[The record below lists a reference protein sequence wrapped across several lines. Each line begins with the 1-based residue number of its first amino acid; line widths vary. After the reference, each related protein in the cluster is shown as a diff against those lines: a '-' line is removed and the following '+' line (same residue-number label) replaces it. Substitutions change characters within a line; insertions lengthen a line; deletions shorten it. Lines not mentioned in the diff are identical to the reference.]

1 MYSFLIIVLMKIGI
15 LQFKEGKSIRSRKL
29 PKDIKMI
36 KAAVKELGHIPVI
49 IRVDRCQLYYLRQ
62 KPEILYGG
70 KPFPKVDVIIPRFNA
85 LTNVALKATI
95 VDQLNVLGYPIIQ
108 KYTSLVR
115 AKNKLRTLQI
125 LTSKK
130 IPVPK
135 TIVVKRFEYLD
146 TAIEK
151 VGGVPV
157 IIKTPFGS
165 LGKGVAIVETK
176 RALHSAFDM
185 LLSSPDFN
193 SLMIQEYVKES
204 EGKDVR
210 VFIVDGKIV
219 AKMERDAEGRDFRSN
234 MALGGTGKDVK
245 LNKKERDIARNAAKA
260 LRLKVAGVDLLRSN
274 HGPVVMEVNC
284 NPGLEGITE
293 TTGIDVAK
301 KIVEY
306 AVKFAEKKN

>member
-1 MYSFLIIVLMKIGI
+1 MKIGI
-15 LQFKEGKSIRSRKL
+15 LQFKPGKSIRSRKL
-29 PKDIKMI
+29 PKDIKML
-36 KAAVKELGHIPVI
+36 KNAVKELGHTPIVI
-49 IRVDRCQLYYLRQ
+49 REDRCQLHYTRNQ
-62 KPEILYGG
+62 PKILYNG
-70 KPFPKVDVIIPRFNA
+70 KKFPKVDVIIPRFNA
-85 LTNVALKATI
+85 LSNVSLRATI
-95 VDQLNVLGYPIIQ
+95 INQLELIGIPIIQ

-115 AKNKLRTLQI
+115 AKNKLRTLQL
-125 LTSKK
+125 LTAKN

-135 TIVVKRFEYLD
+135 TMVVRRFEYLD
-146 TAIEK
+146 TAIK
-151 VGGVPV
+151 AVGDFPI

-176 RALHSAFDM
+176 RSLHSSFDM
-185 LLSSPDFN
+185 LLSSNDFN

-234 MALGGTGKDVK
+234 MALGGSGKLVK
-245 LNKKERDIARNAAKA
+245 LTKKERDIARNAAKA
-260 LRLKVAGVDLLRSN
+260 LKLKVAGVDLLRSS

-306 AVKFAEKKN
+306 AVKFAEKKAAKRSSQ

>member
-1 MYSFLIIVLMKIGI
+1 MKIGI
-15 LQFKEGKSIRSRKL
+15 LQFKEGSSIRSRKL
-29 PKDIKMI
+29 PKDIKML
-36 KAAVKELGHIPVI
+36 KQAVVELGHTPKIL
-49 IRVDRCQLYYLRQ
+49 RVDKCQLYYKRQ
-62 KPEILYGG
+62 KPEILYAG

-85 LTNVALKATI
+85 LVNVSLKAII
-95 VDQLNVLGYPIIQ
+95 VHQLNLLGFPVIQ

-115 AKNKLRTLQI
+115 AKNKLRTLQL
-125 LTSKK
+125 LTSKN

-135 TIVVKRFEYLD
+135 TMVVNRFEYLD

-151 VGGVPV
+151 VGDFPV

-185 LLSSPDFN
+185 LLTSPDFN

-204 EGKDVR
+204 EGKDLR

-219 AKMERDAEGRDFRSN
+219 ASMERDAEGRDFRSN
-234 MALGGTGKDVK
+234 MALGGSGKMVK
-245 LNKKERDIARNAAKA
+245 LTKLERDIAKDAAKA
-260 LRLKVAGVDLLRSN
+260 LKLEVAGVDLLKSN
-274 HGPVVMEVNC
+274 RGPVVMEVNC

-293 TTGIDVAK
+293 TTGVDVAK

-306 AVKFAEKKN
+306 AIKFAKSKKA

>member
-1 MYSFLIIVLMKIGI
+1 MKIGI
-15 LQFKEGKSIRSRKL
+15 LQFKPGKSIRSRKL
-29 PKDIKMI
+29 PNDIKMLQ
-36 KAAVKELGHIPVI
+36 AAVKELGHTPVV
-49 IRVDRCQLYYLRQ
+49 IREDRCQLYYTRNQ
-62 KPEILYGG
+62 PKILYNG
-70 KPFPKVDVIIPRFNA
+70 KKFPKVDVIIPRFNA
-85 LTNVALKATI
+85 LSNVSLKATI
-95 VDQLNVLGYPIIQ
+95 VNQLELLGYPIIQ

-115 AKNKLRTLQI
+115 AKNKLRTLQL
-125 LTSKK
+125 LTSKN

-135 TIVVKRFEYLD
+135 TMIVRRFEYLD
-146 TAIEK
+146 TAIK
-151 VGGVPV
+151 AVGDFPI

-176 RALHSAFDM
+176 RSLLSAFDM
-185 LLSSPDFN
+185 LLSSNDFN

-245 LNKKERDIARNAAKA
+245 LTKKERDIARDAAKA
-260 LRLKVAGVDLLRSN
+260 LKLKIAGVDLLRSN

-284 NPGLEGITE
+284 NPGFEGITE

-306 AVKFAEKKN
+306 AVKFAKYSSQ